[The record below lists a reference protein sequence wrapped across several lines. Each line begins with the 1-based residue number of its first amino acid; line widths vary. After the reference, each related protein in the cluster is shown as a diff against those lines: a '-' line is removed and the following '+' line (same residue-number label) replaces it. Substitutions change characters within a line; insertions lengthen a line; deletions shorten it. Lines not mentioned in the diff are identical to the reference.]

1 MRTLETD
8 NVIEDIHGRWSIRE
22 TCDSITLE
30 SSHPHLEDSDTAHP
44 AEFLYTYECKEDEVA
59 YFKVDVNLISE
70 LPDGYLGIA

>member
-30 SSHPHLEDSDTAHP
+30 SSHPHLEDSDFAQP
-44 AEFLYTYECKEDEVA
+44 AELLQTYECKDDEVA
-59 YFKVDVNLISE
+59 CFKVDVNLIGK
-70 LPDGYLGIA
+70 LPRAYLGIN